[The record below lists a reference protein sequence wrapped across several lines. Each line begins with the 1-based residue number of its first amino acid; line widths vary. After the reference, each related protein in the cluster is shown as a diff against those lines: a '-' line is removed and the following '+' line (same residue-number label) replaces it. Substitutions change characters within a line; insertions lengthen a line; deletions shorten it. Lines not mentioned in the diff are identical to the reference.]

1 MYSPYEP
8 DLSAPDV
15 ANPFQ
20 AESFEAREFR
30 VWGFGKGGV
39 KVGLKGL
46 GSRFG
51 SALKTRLKPALKN
64 LFKSKRAIRKT
75 LAGVPKETLEKAL
88 KNPDEATD
96 ALTTVVARE
105 MNTISGTEQRTA
117 MKAWMNKLPSKQ
129 NDLVITNGKWI
140 APDGTE
146 YSKEFVD
153 VFYKADGGIRK
164 PQFSDAIQIGE
175 GGDVLKGA
183 GATSEMDDALKSLA
197 KGDKFPNNPVKKSMD
212 DLVSEGGKLSD
223 EAIEEITNKAIKSDD
238 FIKALDDNIVSPR
251 PSLSTQSADDVA
263 KRALGT
269 KSNVSRPVT
278 SFGLGIAAIVI
289 GGWVA
294 NNLLSDFASR
304 LWGDDCTREKFKD
317 KFPNATD
324 DELDAKVEECLDEAA
339 KRIMYL
345 GAAGMGVGLL
355 ILLFITSRIF
365 QKKKIKYAAEG

>member
-8 DLSAPDV
+8 NLSAPDV

-51 SALKTRLKPALKN
+51 SALKNRLKPALQK
-64 LFKSKRAIRKT
+64 LFRSKRAIRKT
-75 LAGVPKETLEKAL
+75 LAGLPDETLEKAL

-117 MKAWMNKLPSKQ
+117 MKAWMSKLPSKQ
-129 NDLVITNGKWI
+129 DDLVITNGKWI

-164 PQFSDAIQIGE
+164 PQFSDALQIGE

-212 DLVSEGGKLSD
+212 DLVSDGGKLSD

-251 PSLSTQSADDVA
+251 PSLSTQSADDLA

-269 KSNVSRPVT
+269 KSK
-278 SFGLGIAAIVI
+278 FGLGIAAIVI

-304 LWGDDCTREKFKD
+304 LWGDDCTRENFKD
-317 KFPNATD
+317 RFPNATD
-324 DELDAKVEECLDEAA
+324 DELDAKVEACLDEAA

-365 QKKKIKYAAEG
+365 QKKKKTVTEG

>member
-1 MYSPYEP
+1 MYSPYRP
-8 DLSAPDV
+8 NLDSPDV

-20 AESFEAREFR
+20 AETFEAREFR
-30 VWGFGKGGV
+30 VLGFGKGGI

-46 GSRFG
+46 GARFG
-51 SALKTRLKPALKN
+51 GMLKTRLKPALKN

-75 LAGVPKETLEKAL
+75 LRGVPEETLEKAL

-96 ALTTVVARE
+96 ALATVVATK

-117 MKAWMNKLPSKQ
+117 MRAWMSKLPSKQ
-129 NDLVITNGKWI
+129 DDLVITNGKWI
-140 APDGTE
+140 APDGTQ
-146 YSKEFVD
+146 YSKEFVE
-153 VFYKADGGIRK
+153 VFYKADGGVRK
-164 PQFSDAIQIGE
+164 PQFSDPLQIGE
-175 GGDVLKGA
+175 GGKVLKGS

-197 KGDKFPNNPVKKSMD
+197 KGDKFPDNPVKKSMD
-212 DLVSEGGKLSD
+212 DLVSDGGKLSD
-223 EAIEEITNKAIKSDD
+223 EAIDEITNKAAKSDD
-238 FIKALDDNIVSPR
+238 FIKALDDNIVPPR

-269 KSNVSRPVT
+269 KSK
-278 SFGLGIAAIVI
+278 FGLGIAAIVV

-304 LWGDDCTREKFKD
+304 LWGDDCTRENFED
-317 KFPNATD
+317 KFPDATD
-324 DELDAKVEECLDEAA
+324 DELDAKVEECLDQAA

-345 GAAGMGVGLL
+345 GAAGVGVGLL

-365 QKKKIKYAAEG
+365 QKKKSTVIEG

>member
-1 MYSPYEP
+1 MYSPYRP
-8 DLSAPDV
+8 NLDSPDV
-15 ANPFQ
+15 ANPFE
-20 AESFEAREFR
+20 AETFEAREFR
-30 VWGFGKGGV
+30 VLGFGKGGV
-39 KVGLKGL
+39 KLGLKGI
-46 GSRFG
+46 GARFG
-51 SALKTRLKPALKN
+51 SALRTRLKPALKN

-75 LAGVPKETLEKAL
+75 LTGLPEETIEKAL
-88 KNPDEATD
+88 KNPDEAAD
-96 ALTTVVARE
+96 ALATVVAKE
-105 MNTISGTEQRTA
+105 MNIISGTEQRTA
-117 MKAWMNKLPSKQ
+117 MKSWMNKLPSKQ
-129 NDLVITNGKWI
+129 DDLVITNGKWI

-153 VFYKADGGIRK
+153 IFYKADGGVRK
-164 PQFSDAIQIGE
+164 PEFAEAIQIGE
-175 GGDVLKGA
+175 GGKVLKGS

-197 KGDKFPNNPVKKSMD
+197 KGDKFPDNPVKKSMD
-212 DLVSEGGKLSD
+212 DLVSDSGKLSD
-223 EAIEEITNKAIKSDD
+223 EAIEEITEKAIKSDD

-269 KSNVSRPVT
+269 KSK
-278 SFGLGIAAIVI
+278 FGLGIAAIVV

-304 LWGDDCTREKFKD
+304 LWGDDCTREKFED
-317 KFPNATD
+317 KFPNASD
-324 DELDAKVEECLDEAA
+324 DELDAKVEECLDQAA

-365 QKKKIKYAAEG
+365 QKKKSTVIEG

>member
-75 LAGVPKETLEKAL
+75 LAGVPEETLEKAL

-129 NDLVITNGKWI
+129 
-140 APDGTE
+140 
-146 YSKEFVD
+146 
-153 VFYKADGGIRK
+153 
-164 PQFSDAIQIGE
+164 
-175 GGDVLKGA
+175 
-183 GATSEMDDALKSLA
+183 
-197 KGDKFPNNPVKKSMD
+197 D
-212 DLVSEGGKLSD
+212 DLVSDGGKLSD